1 MSRLS
6 TQLRALVSFALLAI
20 YLAAAFL
27 DCEPIRPAMGTA
39 MGTGHAAPMAQ
50 AEPAAN
56 ENGHSHG
63 EDHASGDRN
72 AGEHAHGASHAGDH
86 ADETTVAAH
95 LGMAELKPICG
106 CGCGE
111 SRSRIG
117 GNVSRLGSVIPGV
130 EVARLSE
137 LIPVHCAMEREF
149 YMPNVFREID
159 PVPI

>member
-6 TQLRALVSFALLAI
+6 PQLRALVSCGLLAS

-27 DCEPIRPAMGTA
+27 DCEPIRPAI
-39 MGTGHAAPMAQ
+39 GTGHAAPMAQ

-56 ENGHSHG
+56 ETGHSHG
-63 EDHASGDRN
+63 EDHASGDRT

-86 ADETTVAAH
+86 ADETTVAARQ
-95 LGMAELKPICG
+95 GVAELKPTCG

-137 LIPVHCAMEREF
+137 LIPVHRAMEREF
-149 YMPNVFREID
+149 SPPNVFLEID

>member
-1 MSRLS
+1 MSGLS
-6 TQLRALVSFALLAI
+6 HKIRALVSCGLLAS

-27 DCEPIRPAMGTA
+27 DCEPIRPAMVR
-39 MGTGHAAPMAQ
+39 GHAAPMAQ

-56 ENGHSHG
+56 ETGHSHG
-63 EDHASGDRN
+63 EDHASGDRT

-86 ADETTVAAH
+86 ADETTVVARR
-95 LGMAELKPICG
+95 GVAELKPTCG
-106 CGCGE
+106 CGCDE

-130 EVARLSE
+130 EVSRLFE
-137 LIPVHCAMEREF
+137 LISVHRAMEREF
-149 YMPNVFREID
+149 SLPNVFREID

>member
-1 MSRLS
+1 MFRISRPVC
-6 TQLRALVSFALLAI
+6 ALVSCGLIAS

-27 DCEPIRPAMGTA
+27 DCEPIRPAKGM
-39 MGTGHAAPMAQ
+39 GHAAPMAQ
-50 AEPAAN
+50 AESTAN
-56 ENGHSHG
+56 ETGHSHG
-63 EDHASGDRN
+63 EDHASGNRN
-72 AGEHAHGASHAGDH
+72 ADEHAHGASHAGDH

-111 SRSRIG
+111 SRSRVG

-130 EVARLSE
+130 EIAQLSE
-137 LIPVHCAMEREF
+137 PIPVHRATERVF
-149 YMPNVFREID
+149 YPPNVFREID

>member
-1 MSRLS
+1 M
-6 TQLRALVSFALLAI
+6 
-20 YLAAAFL
+20 
-27 DCEPIRPAMGTA
+27 E
-39 MGTGHAAPMAQ
+39 TGHAAPMAQ

-56 ENGHSHG
+56 QTGHSHG
-63 EDHASGDRN
+63 EDHASGDRT

-86 ADETTVAAH
+86 ADETTVAAR
-95 LGMAELKPICG
+95 LGMAELKPTCG

-137 LIPVHCAMEREF
+137 LIPVHRAMEREF
-149 YMPNVFREID
+149 SMPNVFLEID